1 MSPPTTRR
9 QLSRNTLGVPPT
21 TCHQSS
27 RNTLGVPPTSPP
39 PIVVRDVRETTLWRR
54 GKPLKKKQ
62 YPGQGKVDDRKQPPK
77 SKVDDRKHPPGG
89 GGGGGGDRGVGGVCG
104 GDDVRG
110 DERTTN
116 DVGAAA
122 AASSTAI
129 DLLDD
134 DPDLCLTPPNTGVA
148 GTKDVGAAAAASST
162 AAYRDKY
169 GDDGSGADGFGSD
182 NDDVIDLL
190 DDHDPDLYLTPPNT
204 DIDDDDY
211 VDIDSDSEDEARTS
225 FPKNKKLSKNLIIGG
240 PQPTDTT
247 GMSAVDA
254 KLTKEANQTLRKQW
268 SDKIRLQ
275 RLKENKVGSPPCASL
290 GNINENLRVMVDVEA
305 NRLSVGHMF
314 PIKQIFWLRIA
325 EEALLRGINVRS
337 VRSDYTNLIVT
348 GPSFYVSG
356 RF

>member
-1 MSPPTTRR
+1 M
-9 QLSRNTLGVPPT
+9 
-21 TCHQSS
+21 
-27 RNTLGVPPTSPP
+27 
-39 PIVVRDVRETTLWRR
+39 
-54 GKPLKKKQ
+54 
-62 YPGQGKVDDRKQPPK
+62 
-77 SKVDDRKHPPGG
+77 VDDRKHPPGG
-89 GGGGGGDRGVGGVCG
+89 GGGGGDMGVGGVGG

-110 DERTTN
+110 DERTN

-134 DPDLCLTPPNTGVA
+134 DSDLCLTPPNTGVA
-148 GTKDVGAAAAASST
+148 GVGGGDVCCDERGDERTKDVGAAAAASST

-169 GDDGSGADGFGSD
+169 GDDGSGVDGFGSD

-190 DDHDPDLYLTPPNT
+190 DDDPDSYLTPPNT

-225 FPKNKKLSKNLIIGG
+225 FPKNKKISKNLIIGG

-254 KLTKEANQTLRKQW
+254 KMTKEADRTLRKQW

-275 RLKENKVGSPPCASL
+275 RLKENKVGSPPRASL
-290 GNINENLRVMVDVEA
+290 GDINENLRVMLDVEE

-314 PIKQIFWLRIA
+314 PIKQMFWLRIA

-337 VRSDYTNLIVT
+337 IRSDYTNLIVT

-356 RF
+356 RFREGLGWKCAVAVCREGDDTSLIPPNAPQTRLLITAGIL